1 VAEPAEELSVLTGSA
16 VGMLSCRKNFGSNGR
31 QNRNTIST
39 APAVQKACLLARRF
53 AVGLRRCCCG
63 DCLFIRVH
71 ILPPRFCQEERNAH
85 FAQHQVG
92 THGSIGHKMEPGTEA
107 AEQQRHDQRTTS
119 E

>member
-31 QNRNTIST
+31 QNRNTISI

-71 ILPPRFCQEERNAH
+71 ILPPCFCQKQSNQA
-85 FAQHQVG
+85 F
-92 THGSIGHKMEPGTEA
+92 
-107 AEQQRHDQRTTS
+107 
-119 E
+119 